1 MTLEVKVEQD
11 PVVFH
16 VVIFENSI
24 WRRVTNS
31 VDKLKTLVWEN
42 TNSSFKSTD
51 SSSNIRRIIFGVRK
65 KKANKKSTGIISNIW
80 KSYLWT
86 VGEELNM
93 EAIFVVMNI
102 T

>member
-11 PVVFH
+11 PMVFH

-51 SSSNIRRIIFGVRK
+51 SSSNIRRIIFGIRK
-65 KKANKKSTGIISNIW
+65 KKLIKRVRELFQIYENHICE
-80 KSYLWT
+80 LW
-86 VGEELNM
+86 VKN
-93 EAIFVVMNI
+93 
-102 T
+102 

>member
-31 VDKLKTLVWEN
+31 VKKLKTLVWEN
-42 TNSSFKSTD
+42 KISCFKTTD
-51 SSSNIRRIIFGVRK
+51 SSSNIRRIMFGVRK
-65 KKANKKSTGIISNIW
+65 KKAN
-80 KSYLWT
+80 
-86 VGEELNM
+86 
-93 EAIFVVMNI
+93 
-102 T
+102 

>member
-1 MTLEVKVEQD
+1 M
-11 PVVFH
+11 VFH

-65 KKANKKSTGIISNIW
+65 KKLIKRVRELFQIYENHICE
-80 KSYLWT
+80 LW
-86 VGEELNM
+86 VKN
-93 EAIFVVMNI
+93 
-102 T
+102 

>member
-42 TNSSFKSTD
+42 TNYSFKSTD

-65 KKANKKSTGIISNIW
+65 KKLIKRVRELFQIYENHICE
-80 KSYLWT
+80 LW
-86 VGEELNM
+86 VKN
-93 EAIFVVMNI
+93 
-102 T
+102 

>member
-51 SSSNIRRIIFGVRK
+51 SSSNIRRIIFGIRK
-65 KKANKKSTGIISNIW
+65 KKLIKRVRELFQIYENHICE
-80 KSYLWT
+80 LW
-86 VGEELNM
+86 VKN
-93 EAIFVVMNI
+93 
-102 T
+102 

>member
-11 PVVFH
+11 PVIFH

-31 VDKLKTLVWEN
+31 VKKLKTLVWEN
-42 TNSSFKSTD
+42 KISCFKTTD
-51 SSSNIRRIIFGVRK
+51 SSSNIRRIIFG
-65 KKANKKSTGIISNIW
+65 
-80 KSYLWT
+80 LT
-86 VGEELNM
+86 VGEDLNM
-93 EAIFVVMNI
+93 EAIFVVMNN

>member
-51 SSSNIRRIIFGVRK
+51 SSSNIRRITFGVRK
-65 KKANKKSTGIISNIW
+65 KKLIKRVRELFQIYENHICE
-80 KSYLWT
+80 LW
-86 VGEELNM
+86 VKN
-93 EAIFVVMNI
+93 
-102 T
+102 